1 MDYDL
6 KKDPKNLY
14 EALKDAL
21 FLHITAPTKEQ
32 SDEALHLADIFSEN
46 LTEEDILKAKSE
58 VDAKVDA
65 LSKENSNI
73 DKSIK
78 IDHYLTPGWDEELN
92 NLEIFDV
99 HQIKTHGGSLRVF
112 AKKKGSSKFKIKKG
126 FQKIKKLE
134 KKYKINSLKTYKNLQ
149 KKAEKNKKDL

>member
-1 MDYDL
+1 MLTSKLPKAFQRFRKPSRSLPYL
-6 KKDPKNLY
+6 SKTPVASKTFQSIHWTKALQSLTEVAKASKNLY
-14 EALKDAL
+14 KALKDAL

-65 LSKENSNI
+65 LSKENNNI

-92 NLEIFDV
+92 NLEIFD
-99 HQIKTHGGSLRVF
+99 
-112 AKKKGSSKFKIKKG
+112 
-126 FQKIKKLE
+126 LE
-134 KKYKINSLKTYKNLQ
+134 
-149 KKAEKNKKDL
+149 D